1 MWESLADPNQAAPKT
16 EPQLAALYSDI
27 KDQISQEAQIIEV
40 VFPHP
45 VVVMQVFLQRV
56 FAQVIQSHLE
66 KLISAAQ
73 GSSTLAFLRV
83 LALARFSTAQL
94 VNDIKAHD
102 FFRSSS
108 SITSSTTET
117 YTLARRGS
125 DDADVDNKA
134 SVGVIQA
141 ISGGPGISALSS
153 MLDQQLEELFGQ
165 HLDNSRYVERECK
178 SLTELYASY
187 LLQFARWHVS
197 ISRVSLLST
206 VRQRETRMNNKRHFL
221 LTRSAC
227 NKQSQ
232 TDKHDF

>member
-1 MWESLADPNQAAPKT
+1 MWDSLADPNQAAPKT

-27 KDQISQEAQIIEV
+27 RDQISQEAQIIEA

-73 GSSTLAFLRV
+73 SSSTLAFLRV
-83 LALARFSTAQL
+83 LALARLSTAQL

-102 FFRSSS
+102 FFRSRPSMTSS
-108 SITSSTTET
+108 SPET

-125 DDADVDNKA
+125 DDADGDNKA
-134 SVGVIQA
+134 STGIIQA
-141 ISGGPGISALSS
+141 APGGIGISALSS
-153 MLDQQLEELFGQ
+153 MLDQQLDELFNQ

-197 ISRVSLLST
+197 ILPVAPNFAESLLISQKQKY
-206 VRQRETRMNNKRHFL
+206 VDEPFL
-221 LTRSAC
+221 S
-227 NKQSQ
+227 N
-232 TDKHDF
+232 H